1 MPHPKFA
8 TRPHDYGLKR
18 FSFEYWVGSHPRL
31 KPCNVFPDCVYT
43 YGFWGIGNGNDSKS
57 NSDSDSNWM
66 SKLQQVPWISLDG
79 FWHWSF
85 TEWMCSMFHLSQYK
99 FLYGMYPDTDSYIW
113 IYYDTPLKVS
123 FKNLYQSFFDWGC
136 VVSRAD

>member
-1 MPHPKFA
+1 
-8 TRPHDYGLKR
+8 
-18 FSFEYWVGSHPRL
+18 
-31 KPCNVFPDCVYT
+31 
-43 YGFWGIGNGNDSKS
+43 
-57 NSDSDSNWM
+57 
-66 SKLQQVPWISLDG
+66 
-79 FWHWSF
+79 
-85 TEWMCSMFHLSQYK
+85 MFHLSQYK